1 MADRRVVCLGGD
13 VTTALAVA
21 AGVLLVLLIVAGL
34 AHGRTRRQLSAS
46 REETS
51 AARLE
56 AASLAEQLAE
66 ARRTGQ
72 GADAVGDLARMLAGQ
87 GVSRG
92 TFNTDDGE
100 DIAVEDGEL

>member
-1 MADRRVVCLGGD
+1 M
-13 VTTALAVA
+13 TTALAVA
-21 AGVLLVLLIVAGL
+21 AGVLLVLLIVAAL

-72 GADAVGDLARMLAGQ
+72 GADAVGDLARMLLAGP

-92 TFNTDDGE
+92 TLNTDDGE